1 MITANQLRAMARGA
15 PNAANLNS
23 VLVAI
28 NAHGRSLGLDRPHRL
43 AHYLAQLLHESG
55 SFRYDREVWGPTPAQ
70 RRYEGR
76 GDLGNDRKGDGSR
89 YRGRTAGQI
98 TGRAN
103 YRAFADWA
111 RKHIDPK
118 APDFEAQPDL
128 INTDPWEGLGF
139 VWYWSVGNPDRKSL
153 NRYADDN
160 NIEMITRR
168 VNGGLNGFED
178 RLDYYGRAALVLLG
192 YGTTEAEIK
201 RFQRE
206 HPEAGSADG
215 IVGQNTRMAL
225 HKALAGQNPF
235 AEVKSVPVPILK
247 PTVPPAVEKQVKQKT
262 NLWGWIVGLGTSA
275 GAGIGKLLDAEW
287 STVLAIGGVGIV
299 AIGAGLLM
307 RHQIIA
313 AVKDIRQAV
322 EQG

>member
-1 MITANQLRAMARGA
+1 MITANQLRAMARGK

-23 VLVAI
+23 VLVAL
-28 NAHGRSLGLDRPHRL
+28 NAHGRSVGLDHPHRL

-55 SFRYDREVWGPTPAQ
+55 SFRYDRELWGPTPAQ
-70 RRYEGR
+70 KRYEGR
-76 GDLGNDRKGDGSR
+76 KDLGNVRKGDGSK
-89 YRGRTAGQI
+89 YRGRTAGQV

-103 YRAFADWA
+103 YRAFTAWA
-111 RKHIDPK
+111 RKNIDPE
-118 APDFEAQPDL
+118 APDFEQDPEL

-139 VWYWSVGNPDRKSL
+139 LWYWAVGNPDGKSL

-206 HPEAGSADG
+206 HPEAGATDG

-235 AEVKSVPVPILK
+235 TEVRPIPVPVPK
-247 PTVPPAVEKQVKQKT
+247 PVVPVAVEQKAKT
-262 NLWGWIVGLGTSA
+262 ETSLWQKVTGVFGVGGLGTA
-275 GAGIGKLLDAEW
+275 FLAADWK
-287 STVLAIGGVGIV
+287 TVAAV
-299 AIGAGLLM
+299 AIAVVLM
-307 RHQIIA
+307 LVIISLIGQRLA
-313 AVKDIRQAV
+313 KSYKAMREELA
-322 EQG
+322 